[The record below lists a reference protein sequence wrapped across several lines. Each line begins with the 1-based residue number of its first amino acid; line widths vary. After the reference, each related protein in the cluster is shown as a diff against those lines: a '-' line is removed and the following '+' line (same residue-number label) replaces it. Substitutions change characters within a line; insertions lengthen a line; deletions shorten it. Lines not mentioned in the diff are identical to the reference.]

1 MYFKTHNETNV
12 NADGTSLQG
21 YVSVSYHE
29 LLSKFGEP
37 TGSDGYKSD
46 AEWELLFDDGKVAT
60 IYNWKD
66 GKNYNGPDGLDVRY
80 ITNWHIGGRD
90 KEVVSR
96 VKTILGE

>member
-1 MYFKTHNETNV
+1 MNFKTHNETNV
-12 NADGTSLQG
+12 NAGGTSLQG

-37 TGSDGYKSD
+37 TVGDAYKID
-46 AEWELLFDDGKVAT
+46 AEWEILFDDGKVAT

-96 VKTILGE
+96 VQELLGE